1 MRPVTRR
8 HIALPVSLSVTAAL
22 LYTFRPQILA
32 AFASSPSAST
42 RSIAVPASPAATPSR
57 SIATAAPP
65 HRGRG
70 ASEAQAVERRLAS
83 MGLRLRRRVQ
93 PDGNCQFRALAD
105 QVRAALSQSARLWQV
120 FSFGSANVQPNFH
133 RLSRDLPSVFMILTL
148 EETRRVCK
156 DTVTIAMR
164 SLSLHASP
172 LAYPY

>member
-32 AFASSPSAST
+32 AFAPPPSVST
-42 RSIAVPASPAATPSR
+42 QSTAVPASTAATPLPPSR

-105 QVRAALSQSARLWQV
+105 QVRAALYQSARLWQV
-120 FSFGSANVQPNFH
+120 FSFGSVHLGQSLQTNFP
-133 RLSRDLPSVFMILTL
+133 RLSRDLQSVLMTLSMQAL
-148 EETRRVCK
+148 EET
-156 DTVTIAMR
+156 
-164 SLSLHASP
+164 S
-172 LAYPY
+172 